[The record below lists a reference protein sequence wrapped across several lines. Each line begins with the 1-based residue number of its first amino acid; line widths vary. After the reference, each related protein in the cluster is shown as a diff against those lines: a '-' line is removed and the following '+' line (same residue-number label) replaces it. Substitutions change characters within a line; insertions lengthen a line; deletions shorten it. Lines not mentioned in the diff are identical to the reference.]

1 MRTDRTVA
9 SSKLDS
15 VMCDDEKGMDVVT
28 CGDRNVIRR
37 GAGRI
42 LKYKDFT
49 IETERM
55 WTVNTERYR

>member
-1 MRTDRTVA
+1 MRTDRNVA

-42 LKYKDFT
+42 QKYKDFT
-49 IETERM
+49 IEIERM
-55 WTVNTERYR
+55 